1 MVQFSTI
8 FVFKCYNKVDTLK
21 FVNSI
26 FLQSKSPVWF
36 LIKKRQII
44 TRFENTSSVV
54 LLTRASRIDFA
65 FLNLL
70 TKYLPIGKIL

>member
-26 FLQSKSPVWF
+26 FLQSKSPV
-36 LIKKRQII
+36 
-44 TRFENTSSVV
+44 
-54 LLTRASRIDFA
+54 
-65 FLNLL
+65 
-70 TKYLPIGKIL
+70 